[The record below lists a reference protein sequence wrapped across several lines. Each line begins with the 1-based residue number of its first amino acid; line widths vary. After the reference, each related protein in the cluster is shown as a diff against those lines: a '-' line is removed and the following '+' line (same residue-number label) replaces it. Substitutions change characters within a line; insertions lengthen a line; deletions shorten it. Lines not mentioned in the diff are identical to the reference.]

1 MKPKR
6 NNIFTKHFLGQ
17 CKQEFVILALLY
29 IIYIFLCPHKG
40 HESDLWCWSEW
51 TKYIFL
57 YGLPNTYQ
65 GWTEYP
71 PGHQYLLYLF
81 GYVEGNVGNIER
93 NIYHIKYFTLIF
105 DFAGALLCLIVF
117 QKNKNDFY
125 KVLLILLNIS
135 YIYNTLIWG
144 QVDSIFSFFV
154 FASVI
159 AATKNRVLLSAVL
172 YLVALSFKVQ
182 AIIFLPLVFLLLLS
196 KTLGNYKI
204 TDYMKLSGVCI
215 LTVFLIIFPFLNFYE
230 RMVMAMT
237 NSVDRYPV
245 ISMNAFNMWHLFF
258 WKKVDLT
265 QMKDTMIFLNL
276 SYKNWGH
283 LLFFISSGIA
293 LLPMTIAIY
302 KKLFL
307 HKAILVDIAHILLV
321 GALIPLLF
329 FFFNTQ
335 MHERYS
341 YPAFLFII
349 AYSFLRQRYFL
360 YIIFSFA
367 YFLNLEKALRAFDLP
382 YTAFIFGNR
391 FIAGLYLITIV
402 VLFRELI
409 LNSKV
414 SNKTSSLDSIV
425 LH

>member
-1 MKPKR
+1 MKPKI
-6 NNIFTKHFLGQ
+6 NNLFTKPFWGLY
-17 CKQEFVILALLY
+17 KQEFVILALLY

-40 HESDLWCWSEW
+40 LASDSWCWSEW

-57 YGLPNTYQ
+57 YGLSNTYQ

-71 PGHQYLLYLF
+71 PGQQYLFYLL
-81 GYVEGNVGNIER
+81 GYIEGNVENIEK
-93 NIYHIKYFTLIF
+93 NIYHIKYLTLIF
-105 DFAGALLCLIVF
+105 DFAGALLCLMVF

-125 KVLLILLNIS
+125 KVLLILLNIC
-135 YIYNTLIWG
+135 YVYNTLIWG

-159 AATKNRVLLSAVL
+159 AATKNRVILSAVL
-172 YLVALSFKVQ
+172 YLVALSFKLQ

-196 KTLGNYKI
+196 KTLEDYKI
-204 TDYMKLSGVCI
+204 SDYIKLLGVCI
-215 LTVFLIIFPFLNFYE
+215 FTVLVIIFPFLNFYE
-230 RMVMAMT
+230 RMVLAMT
-237 NSVDRYPV
+237 SSVDRYPV
-245 ISMNAFNMWHLFF
+245 ISMDAYNMWHLFF
-258 WKKVDLT
+258 WKKIDLT
-265 QMKDTMIFLNL
+265 HMKDTIIFLNL

-307 HKAILVDIAHILLV
+307 RKAILLDTAHILLL

-341 YPAFLFII
+341 HPAFLFII
-349 AYSFLRQRYFL
+349 AYSFLCKRYFL
-360 YIIFSFA
+360 YVIFSIA
-367 YFLNLEKALRAFDLP
+367 YFLNLEKTLLAFDLN
-382 YTAFIFGNR
+382 YGTFIFGER
-391 FIAGLYLITIV
+391 FIAGLYLITIIL
-402 VLFRELI
+402 LFRELI
-409 LNSKV
+409 SNSNA
-414 SNKTSSLDSIV
+414 SNKAQNNCRIQ
-425 LH
+425 